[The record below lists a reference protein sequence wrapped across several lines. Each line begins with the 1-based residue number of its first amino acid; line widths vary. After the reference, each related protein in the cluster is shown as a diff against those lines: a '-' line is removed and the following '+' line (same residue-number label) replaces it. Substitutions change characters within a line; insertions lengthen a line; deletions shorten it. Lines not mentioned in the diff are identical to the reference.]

1 MLQGLSRAEAL
12 EVDLLPDTGVCAGV
26 EDSGVCS
33 AVEDT
38 VRVRLSKGPSVLCC
52 LNAGGEVTVRNIS
65 ESIRSSH
72 TLQHSCTE

>member
-1 MLQGLSRAEAL
+1 MLSRTEAL

-26 EDSGVCS
+26 EDSGVC
-33 AVEDT
+33 AGVEDT